1 MKAIKTQVP
10 WITFS
15 SRALTGNVSLHQ
27 SSLPWLYSGEIE
39 KKREGLRESNQERA
53 IERERL
59 RESDQERGIDRE
71 RMRETERPGGME

>member
-59 RESDQERGIDRE
+59 RE
-71 RMRETERPGGME
+71 TERPGGME